1 MSINTGSGIFG
12 MRNSEEGLILVI
24 VVFLII
30 FFGGIF
36 FAGD

>member
-1 MSINTGSGIFG
+1 MSCETSGLFG
-12 MRNSEEGLILVI
+12 MRNMDEGIILVI

-36 FAGD
+36 FACD